1 MTHQTR
7 TAIVTGASRG
17 IGAEIAGQLA
27 ATGIAVAVNY
37 SSSPEQVEAV
47 VAEIRAAGG
56 KAKAIRADLSD
67 PSSGRALFDQAE
79 AAFGAVDILVNNA
92 GIMELSTVADL
103 ADDSFAAQIAVNLA
117 GPVCLMRE
125 AATRLR
131 EGGRIVNL
139 SSSVVGLYQPGYG
152 AYAATKAGLEAITH
166 VLAKELGP
174 KGITVNAVA
183 PGPVATNFFL
193 QGKSEEL
200 IERITGMS
208 PFGRLG
214 TPKDIARVV
223 CFLAGQESDWISGQ
237 VIRANGGII

>member
-1 MTHQTR
+1 MTNQTR

-17 IGAEIAGQLA
+17 IGAAIACRLA
-27 ATGIAVAVNY
+27 ATGIVVAVNH
-37 SSSPEQVEAV
+37 SSSPDEAEAV
-47 VAEIRAAGG
+47 VAGIRARGG
-56 KAKAIRADLSD
+56 KAEAICADLSD
-67 PSSGRALFDQAE
+67 PSSGRSLFDKAE

-92 GIMELSTVADL
+92 GMMELSTVADL
-103 ADDSFAAQIAVNLA
+103 ADDSFAAQFAVNLA
-117 GPVCLMRE
+117 GPVRLMRE
-125 AATRLR
+125 AAARLR

-152 AYAATKAGLEAITH
+152 TYAATKAGIEAFTH

-183 PGPVATNFFL
+183 PGPVATDFFL
-193 QGKSEEL
+193 RGKSDEL
-200 IERITGMS
+200 IERIRAMN

-214 TPKDIARVV
+214 TPEDIARVV
-223 CFLAGQESDWISGQ
+223 CFLAGQDSAWISGQ